1 MMPTIQL
8 SYGDTG
14 LRLDLDDARF
24 DSTVI
29 LPADPAAHPDP
40 RAAFNAAVAKP
51 LNAKP
56 LADLGRSLKPGARVA
71 IAIADHTRP
80 VPDRLLVPWIVET
93 LGVRDDQ
100 VVILIGTGTH
110 RGSTPEE
117 LRRMLGDAA
126 ARFRIVNHDC
136 QDAKELVLVG
146 RSSCGG
152 ECWMNRAWV
161 EADCRIGTGF
171 IEPHFFAGFSGGS
184 KAIVPG
190 IAGLKTIQ
198 HFHRSRLIAHPGTTW
213 GDVARNPLQA
223 LTREMTALCPPHF
236 IVNVTLNLRK
246 EITAVFAGET
256 IAAHDAGCA
265 MALHEAMRPVSRRFP
280 VVVTTNSGYPL
291 DQNFYQTVKGI
302 SAASRIVEPGG
313 TIVVASRCNNGL
325 PDEGEFRALLSD
337 PRSSADLLKAILA
350 SEKTPHDQWQVQT
363 LLQCLENADIVL
375 HSSLPP
381 RDHVATRTR
390 HTNDIGRTLDELR
403 AKRGVARLPVA
414 VMPMGPL
421 TIPVLQ
427 ATAAH

>member
-1 MMPTIQL
+1 MPAIQL
-8 SYGDTG
+8 SYGETG

-24 DSTVI
+24 ATTVI
-29 LPADPAAHPDP
+29 LPADPPAHANAK
-40 RAAFNAAVAKP
+40 AAFAAAVSTPYGAR
-51 LNAKP
+51 P
-56 LADLGRSLKPGARVA
+56 LADVGRSLKPGAKVA

-93 LGVRDDQ
+93 LGVRDEQ

-110 RGSTPEE
+110 RGSTPDE
-117 LRRMLGDAA
+117 LKRMLGDAA
-126 ARFRIVNHDC
+126 GHFRIINHDC
-136 QDAKELVLVG
+136 QDQANLVLVG

-152 ECWMNRAWV
+152 ECWLNRAWV

-184 KAIVPG
+184 KSIVPG
-190 IAGLKTIQ
+190 IAGLITIQ

-236 IVNVTLNLRK
+236 IVNVTLNLTK
-246 EITAVFAGET
+246 QITAVFAGET
-256 IAAHDAGCA
+256 IAAHNAGCA
-265 MALHEAMRPVSRRFP
+265 MALHEAMQPVARRFP

-302 SAASRIVEPGG
+302 SAASRIVESGG
-313 TIVVASRCNNGL
+313 TIVVASRCNAGL
-325 PDEGEFRALLSD
+325 PNEGEFRKLLSD

-350 SEKTPHDQWQVQT
+350 NEKTPHDQWQVQT
-363 LLQCLENADIVL
+363 LLQCLQHAEIIL
-375 HSSLPP
+375 CSSLSADD
-381 RDHVATRTR
+381 RRATRTK
-390 HTNDIGRTLDELR
+390 HTDDVGRTLEDLR
-403 AKRGVARLPVA
+403 TKHGQARLPVA

-427 ATAAH
+427 ADASH